1 MAKLKPEI
9 KTKIKMNKEFLY
21 GDENYFVRQDYF
33 RHGLVYY
40 TKGEEIL
47 NSLTHAI
54 GGVLG
59 IAILVVFYLLSSN
72 VYERAAAII
81 SGITVSLPYT
91 NSAIYHG
98 LTNLKIK
105 SVWRK
110 IDHSSICF
118 IIIGC
123 ATPMI
128 LCVSQS
134 LYNFVA
140 LSISLAVCVINTVGC
155 CINLKR
161 FSKIALCLDFVVAFL
176 FTASYIT
183 MRNVIPFASKICYVA
198 GAAICL
204 IGMIAYGLRK
214 KYIHTVF
221 HVFMIV
227 GTIVFFVAA
236 YVIYGAF

>member
-1 MAKLKPEI
+1 
-9 KTKIKMNKEFLY
+9 
-21 GDENYFVRQDYF
+21 
-33 RHGLVYY
+33 
-40 TKGEEIL
+40 
-47 NSLTHAI
+47 
-54 GGVLG
+54 
-59 IAILVVFYLLSSN
+59 
-72 VYERAAAII
+72 
-81 SGITVSLPYT
+81 
-91 NSAIYHG
+91 
-98 LTNLKIK
+98 
-105 SVWRK
+105 
-110 IDHSSICF
+110 F

-176 FTASYIT
+176 FTAAYIT